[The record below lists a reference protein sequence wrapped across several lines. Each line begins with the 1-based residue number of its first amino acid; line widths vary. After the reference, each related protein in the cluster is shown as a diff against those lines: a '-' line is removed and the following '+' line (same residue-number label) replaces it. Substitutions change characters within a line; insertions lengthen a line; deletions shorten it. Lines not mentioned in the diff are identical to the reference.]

1 MLESLIFYPLTPTS
15 ITLSEYFQ
23 LHDLNNAIPLHHNT
37 TIPPP
42 CLPYP
47 LPKTY
52 HPPLYAH
59 PTLTQSP
66 KSTKSIPPSPPGLT
80 LQISS
85 YLPLPTRICLALTCK
100 SLYTF
105 FTPALQAPELQSP
118 RLPLLGQSMIA
129 REYLC
134 TRAYKARMVLLELLE
149 DVRWGCCAVCMKLHR
164 RGEFGVAGF
173 GGIGDWG

>member
-1 MLESLIFYPLTPTS
+1 MPFLST
-15 ITLSEYFQ
+15 ITRPF
-23 LHDLNNAIPLHHNT
+23 LHHAYHTLFRKLT
-37 TIPPP
+37 T
-42 CLPYP
+42 LPF
-47 LPKTY
+47 
-52 HPPLYAH
+52 
-59 PTLTQSP
+59 TLTQPQLNPP
-66 KSTKSIPPSPPGLT
+66 KSTKPIPPSPPELT

-105 FTPALQAPELQSP
+105 FTPALQAPELQLP
-118 RLPLLGQSMIA
+118 RLPLLGQSMIV

-134 TRAYKARMVLLELLE
+134 TRTYKARMALLELLE

-173 GGIGDWG
+173 GGIGDWGLGVRRVLGGVLRELGFWMFVRVFH